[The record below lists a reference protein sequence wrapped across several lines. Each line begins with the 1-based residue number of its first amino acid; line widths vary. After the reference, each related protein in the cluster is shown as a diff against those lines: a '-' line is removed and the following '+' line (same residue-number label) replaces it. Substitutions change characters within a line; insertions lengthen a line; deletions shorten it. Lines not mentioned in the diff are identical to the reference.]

1 MGENMTCCSGGESGA
16 SIMSRS
22 EPSAAC
28 GSEATFA
35 ADHTL
40 AMLRGS
46 SAGKRQSLA
55 YRTFLKVV
63 LCSL

>member
-28 GSEATFA
+28 GSEAAFV

-46 SAGKRQSLA
+46 SAG
-55 YRTFLKVV
+55 
-63 LCSL
+63 